1 MAQTIKIKRSTS
13 TAAPSSLAQ
22 GELAYSAVSGGSH
35 KLFIGRPGGTS
46 GDIDAIGGKYYTDIV
61 DAATSSNTASTL
73 VKRDA
78 SGNFTAGAITATTFT
93 GALSGN
99 ATTATTLETSRSFS
113 VSGDASTAAGVSF
126 NGGQN
131 VDLAISLAATGVTA
145 GTYGSTTAI
154 PVITVD
160 AKGRV
165 TSLSTQSIS
174 TTLGIA
180 GDSGT
185 DSIAL
190 ASDTL
195 TFEGGTGVTTAV
207 DSAANKVSFAIGQD
221 VSTTANVTFN
231 NVTVNGTLAS
241 DDITAA
247 TVTTSGNIVVQGNLT
262 VNGTTTT
269 VNSNTVEIGDN
280 ILVLNKDE
288 AGTPSQNGGI
298 EIERGTS
305 DNVSLLWDEA
315 TDRWTFTNDGSTYY
329 NIPLSTEYD
338 KYQYWTVTDGTNSTN
353 ITSTGSVTFAGTN
366 LSVTES
372 AGTITYGVAVAT
384 TSVKGIASFDTN
396 YFTVTA
402 GAVTLSNVDGGTF

>member
-46 GDIDAIGGKYYTDIV
+46 GDIDAIGGKYYTDVV
-61 DAATSSNTASTL
+61 DAATAVNTVSTL

-78 SGNFTAGAITATTFT
+78 SGNFAAGMITANLT
-93 GALSGN
+93 GNVTGN
-99 ATTATTLETSRSFS
+99 ADTATTLATSRNFS
-113 VSGDASTAAGVSF
+113 VSGDASTGAAVSF

-131 VDLAISLAATGVTA
+131 VDLAISLAATGVSA

-165 TSLSTQSIS
+165 TSLSTQAIS

-195 TFEGGTGVTTAV
+195 TFEGGTGVTTSV

-221 VSTTANVTFN
+221 VSTTSNVTFN

-247 TVTTSGNIVVQGNLT
+247 TVTTSGNIVIQGNLT

-269 VNSNTVEIGDN
+269 VNSNEVAVGDAV
-280 ILVLNKDE
+280 IVLNKDE
-288 AGTPSQNGGI
+288 AGTPSQNSGI

-315 TDRWTFTNDGSTYY
+315 SDRWTFTNNGTNYY

-338 KYQYWTVTDGTNSTN
+338 KYQYWSVSDGLTTTN
-353 ITSTGSVTFAGTN
+353 ITSTDTVTFEGTN
-366 LSVTES
+366 LTVSES
-372 AGTITYGVAVAT
+372 AGTITYGVAIAT
-384 TSVKGIASFDTN
+384 TAVKGIASFDTN
-396 YFTVTA
+396 YFTVTS

>member
-46 GDIDAIGGKYYTDIV
+46 GDIDAIGGKYYTDVV
-61 DAATSSNTASTL
+61 DAATAVNTVSTL

-78 SGNFTAGAITATTFT
+78 SGNFAAGMITANLT
-93 GALSGN
+93 GNVTGN
-99 ATTATTLETSRSFS
+99 ADTATTLATSRNFS
-113 VSGDASTAAGVSF
+113 VSGDASTGAAVSF

-131 VDLAISLAATGVTA
+131 VDLAISLAATGVSA

-165 TSLSTQSIS
+165 TSLSTQAIS

-195 TFEGGTGVTTAV
+195 TFEGGTGVTTSV

-221 VSTTANVTFN
+221 VSTTSNVTFN

-247 TVTTSGNIVVQGNLT
+247 TVTTSGNIVIQGNLT

-269 VNSNTVEIGDN
+269 VNSNEVAVGDAV
-280 ILVLNKDE
+280 IVLNKDE

-305 DNVSLLWDEA
+305 ANVSLLWDEA
-315 TDRWTFTNDGSTYY
+315 SDRWTFTNNGTNYY

-338 KYQYWTVTDGTNSTN
+338 KYQYWSVSDGLTTTN
-353 ITSTGSVTFAGTN
+353 ITSTDTVTFEGTN
-366 LSVTES
+366 LTVSES
-372 AGTITYGVAVAT
+372 AGTITYGVAIAT
-384 TSVKGIASFDTN
+384 TAVKGIASFDTN
-396 YFTVTA
+396 YFTVTS

>member
-13 TAAPSSLAQ
+13 TAAPTSLAQ

-61 DAATSSNTASTL
+61 DSATSSNTVSTL

-78 SGNFTAGAITATTFT
+78 SGNFSAGAITATTFT

-99 ATTATTLETSRSFS
+99 ATTATTLQTSRTFS

-145 GTYGSTTAI
+145 GSYGSTTAI

-195 TFEGGTGVTTAV
+195 TFEGGTGVTTSV

-221 VSTTANVTFN
+221 VSTTSNVTFN

-247 TVTTSGNIVVQGNLT
+247 TVTTSGNIVIQGNLT

-269 VNSNTVEIGDN
+269 VNSNEVAVGDAV
-280 ILVLNKDE
+280 ILLNKDE
-288 AGTPSQNGGI
+288 EGTPSQNSGI
-298 EIERGTS
+298 EVERGTS

-315 TDRWTFTNDGSTYY
+315 SDRWTFTNDGSTYY

-338 KYQYWTVTDGTNSTN
+338 KYQYWTVSDGTNSTDIN
-353 ITSTGSVTFAGTN
+353 STGTVTFAGTN
-366 LSVTES
+366 LSVSES
-372 AGTITYGVAVAT
+372 AGTVTYGVAIAT

-396 YFTVTA
+396 YFTVTS